1 MIYRIVLVSLV
12 VMCALASACGPLA
25 SGSKPEPVVASVP
38 FSDGERLTYSIRGG
52 DLGGLGGKGTLS
64 VRRDGANLILDQSY
78 EEVSP
83 PAGAKRN
90 VDVAQVSATA
100 AELRPIWMQ
109 RGIRGRDESR
119 NYRADYAADGKTV
132 AVTQDTD
139 KPKSIPVPEIIYDN
153 ESSLWLWRT
162 LALADGY
169 RARYVSLDAVRK
181 TRQTVDLT
189 VTGKQNIIVPAG
201 TFEAWRLQ
209 VRNGRATRVAWI
221 NVAAPHEIVQWDN
234 GAQVFQLES
243 R

>member
-1 MIYRIVLVSLV
+1 MINRIVLVSLV
-12 VMCALASACGPLA
+12 VCAALFGACGPGA
-25 SGSKPEPVVASVP
+25 SGAKAEPIVGSVP
-38 FSDGERLTYSIRGG
+38 FADGERLTYSIRA
-52 DLGGLGGKGTLS
+52 DLGASGGKGTLS
-64 VRRDGANLILDQSY
+64 VRRDGANLRLEQRY

-83 PAGAKRN
+83 PAGVTPN
-90 VDVAQVSATA
+90 TDTTTVVAGAGD
-100 AELRPIWMQ
+100 LRPTSMLREQ
-109 RGIRGRDESR
+109 SGRDQSHR
-119 NYRADYAADGKTV
+119 YAADYAADGKTV
-132 AVTQDTD
+132 SVSQDTD

-162 LALADGY
+162 LVLADGY
-169 RARYVSLDAVRK
+169 HARYVSLDAVGK

-221 NVAAPHEIVQWDN
+221 NVAAPHQIVQWDN
-234 GAQVFQLES
+234 GAQVFQLE